1 MKKIVLLIV
10 CFALSVTPALSQ
22 EMEITTESAREE
34 SVAET
39 SDTEKSD
46 VDPGLSWLDEAV
58 EEKLNASTPQDA
70 LRVIALARRAK
81 KEGLSGENLK
91 FCDELIASELLRRGM
106 NLSAT
111 LVGQPPERLPQ
122 GWKNIRTRILDD
134 LETAVEV
141 IKDQPT
147 AYLRIAQLHA
157 LPDGDAKRL
166 EETLKLA
173 EQAAKDDP
181 NIFAQITL
189 IRANLEKD
197 PAKRETLLDEA
208 TKKNADPRILMA
220 QVMNLVGQNQIDE
233 ALKTLDEIL
242 RKNPEDRQALMIKLE
257 LLNAHEKN
265 EEALQIIDLLLE
277 DEPNDHLALHMAIHR
292 ARLLSKLGRN
302 DEAIEALNELREK
315 HPDDPA
321 ILLLRA
327 AVFLETK
334 EFEKGLKDIDAG
346 IRLAPDPMDS
356 PLQVLKIQFL
366 LALERYEDAIKLV
379 EEHEDRD
386 DMKSGLIQGL
396 LEKKQYEKAEQL
408 LDDFRKKD
416 PEKKQWILLA
426 LMTFA
431 GQEKFDECMELIG
444 KDKTDENDRVGFA
457 FALVQFLMSKE
468 EFDKAEKFLETLRKT
483 EPDKVEW
490 ALLAG
495 QFFVDRKQFDKA
507 AEWTEK
513 FVKSHPDVDAV
524 RLFLIAVLA
533 DQKKNRRALELLEPL
548 LKNDPNDLRLLRTQ
562 GQLLLSSGRHADAI
576 RVMEDIVKKE
586 PEDEVTLNNLSWVL
600 STSPDDSVRDGKRAL
615 ELAEKACE
623 LTEYQKAYILST
635 LAAAHAEL
643 GDFDKAIE
651 WSEKS
656 LSLSQEDENVAE
668 RTDELQKELD
678 SYKEKK
684 PYRELMDDVE

>member
-10 CFALSVTPALSQ
+10 CFALSATPAFSQ
-22 EMEITTESAREE
+22 EMETVAETSAAQEE

-39 SDTEKSD
+39 PDTEKSD
-46 VDPGLSWLDEAV
+46 VDPGLSWLDQAV
-58 EEKLNASTPQDA
+58 EEKLGASTPQDA

-81 KEGLSGENLK
+81 KEGLSDENLK

-106 NLSAT
+106 NLSAS
-111 LVGQPPERLPQ
+111 LVAQPLERLPQ

-134 LETAVEV
+134 LEAAVEV
-141 IKDQPT
+141 IKDQPV
-147 AYLRIAQLHA
+147 AYLRIAQLQA
-157 LPDGDAKRL
+157 LPDGDAKRMNEAL
-166 EETLKLA
+166 ELA
-173 EQAAKDDP
+173 ELAAKDDP
-181 NIFAQITL
+181 NVFAQITL
-189 IRANLEKD
+189 LRANLEKD
-197 PAKRETLLDEA
+197 PTKRETLLDEA
-208 TKKNADPRILMA
+208 SKKNADPRILMA

-242 RKNPEDRQALMIKLE
+242 RKDPEDRQALMIKLE
-257 LLNAHEKN
+257 LLNAHERN
-265 EEALQIIDLLLE
+265 EEALQIIELLLKE
-277 DEPNDHLALHMAIHR
+277 EPDDRLAIHR

-315 HPDDPA
+315 HPNDSA
-321 ILLLRA
+321 ILLLRSA
-327 AVFLETK
+327 IFLETK
-334 EFEKGLKDIDAG
+334 EFEKGLKDVDAA
-346 IRLAPDPMDS
+346 IRLDADPMGS

-366 LALERYEDAIKLV
+366 IALERYEDAIKLA
-379 EEHEDRD
+379 EEHADKD
-386 DMKSGLIQGL
+386 NMAMALVQLL
-396 LEKKQYEKAEQL
+396 LEKKQYETAEKL

-416 PEKKQWILLA
+416 PEQKQWILLSI
-426 LMTFA
+426 MCFA
-431 GQEKFDECMELIG
+431 EQEKFDEVIDSIG
-444 KDKTDENDRVGFA
+444 KDKTDENDRIGFA
-457 FALVQFLMSKE
+457 FALVQFLTSKE
-468 EFDKAEKFLETLRKT
+468 EFDKAEKFLEALRKA

-495 QFFVDRKQFDKA
+495 QFFVDRNQFDKA
-507 AEWTEK
+507 AELAEGY
-513 FVKSHPDVDAV
+513 VKSHPDAEAV
-524 RLFLIAVLA
+524 RLFLIALLA

-548 LKNDPNDLRLLRTQ
+548 LEKDPNDLRLLRTQ

-576 RVMEDIVKKE
+576 RIMEDIVKKE

-600 STSPDDSVRDGKRAL
+600 STSPDDSVRNGERAL

-635 LAAAHAEL
+635 LAAAYAEL
-643 GDFDKAIE
+643 GDFDKAVQ

-656 LSLSQEDENVAE
+656 LEMSQDDENVAE